1 MNFKVGLVGW
11 SDNLRI
17 FPTISSPLLL
27 ESGYVLGVHFSAEW
41 SWNPRWN
48 RVRVGLDLLP
58 VVDAFADPPQHLSQ
72 AFVDPLQGT

>member
-1 MNFKVGLVGW
+1 M
-11 SDNLRI
+11 
-17 FPTISSPLLL
+17 LL

-58 VVDAFADPPQHLSQ
+58 VVDAFADPPRHLSQ